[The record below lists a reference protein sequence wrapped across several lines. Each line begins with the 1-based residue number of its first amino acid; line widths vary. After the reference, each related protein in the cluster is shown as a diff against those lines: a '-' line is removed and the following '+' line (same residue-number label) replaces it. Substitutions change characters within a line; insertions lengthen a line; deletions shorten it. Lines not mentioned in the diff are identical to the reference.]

1 MAYALESLSMILKQ
15 VLNPYNQQ
23 YLILDHKL
31 QIQSLLEKV
40 NILKNYLTTME
51 IIDILESRMVIASQR
66 GEDIIEAHMSDRILS
81 SISTHL
87 LDLKYLMEE
96 FDSIKDEI
104 LKEFDPPP
112 VLLPH
117 NLNSPL
123 VVSSSS
129 SSPDPEPSL
138 GNILVGMEDRVDQ
151 LRDVITRQQ
160 SQLQEIAIVG
170 KGGMGKTTL
179 ARKLYNDLSVTN
191 HFDTRLWIT
200 ISMNF
205 TLRDSLLSLLE
216 SLRKLTSRMQRES
229 DDELVKH
236 IYKAIRGTRYL
247 IVVDDIWQIG
257 EWQVLRRFFPDDGNG
272 SRILLTTRLRS
283 VARHSTVA
291 HYVRFLTLDECW
303 KLLCL
308 KVFAR
313 EHCPPE
319 FEEIGKRICEL
330 CNGHPLTII
339 VIAGILLTSKT
350 RHFWE
355 FVAENIKSIS
365 VGLKSVIEALNMG
378 YNHLP
383 HYLKPCFLYMG
394 AFREDREIGASEI
407 IRLWVAEGFIIPIAN
422 KTLEETAEDYLRA
435 LIHRNLLMVC
445 EQDTNGKVKTLSIHG
460 LLRNVSKKFA
470 AKENFLMVN
479 HRGAPNIPKDT
490 MIMCRSEINDD
501 IELMMTLAR
510 SSLYFGPASNV
521 LNPVILGLRLLRIL
535 DVLKIELHQFPM
547 EILQLVNLRYL
558 AFTCRSALPPSISR
572 FWNLQTLIIGRLPSF
587 RAFALPSQVWEMTQ
601 LRHIKSKKACIWYCP
616 GNGKNIIQE
625 DLQTL
630 TNIQLCGVTNEV
642 LEKFPNLKKL
652 GVFCNVAL
660 YDVFDLASLLKLETL
675 KCSSDWSMVT
685 RDFLS
690 YLTFPPSLK
699 KLTLSLC
706 KIPLGFMATVGSLP
720 NLEQLKLQKSDFIGI
735 ELEPIGPESEPI
747 EPESEPIEPEWETRE
762 GEFPRLISLLM
773 EDLNL
778 VHWTSCG
785 TNFPRLKRLVVRECC
800 SLEKIP
806 CNIGYIPTIELIE
819 VDESS
824 PSVLASAMRIEK
836 EQKDLGNEL
845 LQVVVYRS

>member
-1 MAYALESLSMILKQ
+1 MAYAVESLSKILKQ

-23 YLILDHKL
+23 YLTLDNKP

-40 NILKNYLTTME
+40 NILKDFLQNHLMTGRE
-51 IIDILESRMVIASQR
+51 ILESRIRDAAQSGGDV
-66 GEDIIEAHMSDRILS
+66 IEAHMSYGILS
-81 SISTHL
+81 SRSNSSK
-87 LDLKYLMEE
+87 LDLKDMLEE
-96 FDSIKDEI
+96 FDSINEEI
-104 LKEFDPPP
+104 GMIMKEFDPPP
-112 VLLPH
+112 VL
-117 NLNSPL
+117 
-123 VVSSSS
+123 VFS
-129 SSPDPEPSL
+129 SSPDPDPSSR
-138 GNILVGMEDRVDQ
+138 NIFVGMEEDFAF
-151 LRDVITRQQ
+151 LRDRITGQH
-160 SQLQEIAIVG
+160 SQLQEIAITG
-170 KGGMGKTTL
+170 MGGMGKTTL
-179 ARKLYNDLSVTN
+179 ARKLYNDSSVTN

-200 ISMNF
+200 ISRNF

-216 SLRKLTSRMQRES
+216 SLRKLTSRMHREN

-247 IVVDDIWQIG
+247 IVVDDIWQIE
-257 EWQVLRRFFPDDGNG
+257 EWQILRRLFPDDGNG
-272 SRILLTTRLRS
+272 SRILLTTRLS
-283 VARHSTVA
+283 YVARHSTVA
-291 HYVRFLTLDECW
+291 HNMPFFNWFESLE
-303 KLLCL
+303 LLCL

-313 EHCPPE
+313 KHCPPE
-319 FEEIGKRICEL
+319 FKDIGKRICKL

-350 RHFWE
+350 RHFWK
-355 FVAENIKSIS
+355 FVAQNIISLSRKSIME
-365 VGLKSVIEALNMG
+365 VLNMG

-383 HYLKPCFLYMG
+383 HYLKPCFLYMR
-394 AFREDREIGASEI
+394 AFREDCEIRASEI

-422 KTLEETAEDYLRA
+422 KTLEETAEDYIRA
-435 LIHRNLLMVC
+435 LIHRNLLMVW

-460 LLRNVSKKFA
+460 LLRNLSKKLA
-470 AKENFLMVN
+470 AKENFLRVN
-479 HRGAPNIPKDT
+479 HRSAPNIPKDT
-490 MIMCRSEINDD
+490 IIMCRSETNDD
-501 IELMMTLAR
+501 IELMITLAR
-510 SSLYFGPASNV
+510 TSLYFGPASNV
-521 LNPVILGLRLLRIL
+521 LNPVIFGLRLLRIL
-535 DVLKIELHQFPM
+535 DVLKIELLQFPM

-616 GNGKNIIQE
+616 GNRKNVIQE

-652 GVFCNVAL
+652 GVFCNVTL
-660 YDVFDLASLLKLETL
+660 YDVFDLASLHKLETL

-690 YLTFPPSLK
+690 YLTFPPSLN

-706 KIPLGFMATVGSLP
+706 KIPLRFMATLGSLP
-720 NLEQLKLQKSDFIGI
+720 NLELLKLQKSDFVGI
-735 ELEPIGPESEPI
+735 DLEPMEQESEPM
-747 EPESEPIEPEWETRE
+747 EPEWVTRE
-762 GEFPRLISLLM
+762 GEFPRLVSLLM

-785 TNFPRLKRLVVRECC
+785 TNFPRLKRLVIRECC

-806 CNIGYIPTIELIE
+806 CDMGYIPTIELIE

-824 PSVLASAMRIEK
+824 PSVLASAMQIEK
-836 EQKDLGNEL
+836 EHKDLGNEL
-845 LQVVVYRS
+845 PQIVVYRL